1 MAVGNPFDIEA
12 LRIDPT
18 DATLA
23 LATPTAPDKQRKWKR
38 HFIQVPWEWVQRL
51 NGASGQT
58 YRLALQLLYLHWK
71 NRGAPIKLTNSP
83 LVLNSI
89 PAQTKRRALR
99 ELQRRGLITVEWR
112 LRKSPIVRFVLD

>member
-12 LRIDPT
+12 LRIDPA
-18 DATLA
+18 DPTLA
-23 LATPTAPDKQRKWKR
+23 PATPTAPDKRRKWKR

-71 NRGAPIKLTNSP
+71 NRGAPIKLTNSL

-99 ELQRRGLITVEWR
+99 ELQRRGLISVEWR